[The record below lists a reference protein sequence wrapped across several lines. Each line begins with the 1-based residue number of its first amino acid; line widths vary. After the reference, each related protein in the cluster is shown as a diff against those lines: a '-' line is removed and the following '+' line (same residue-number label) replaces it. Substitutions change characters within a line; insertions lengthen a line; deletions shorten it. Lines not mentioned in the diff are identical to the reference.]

1 MRGPPWGRLRAP
13 PGSRLFLFCRV
24 ACFARFCPFV
34 PAFRGLLSCVGA
46 RALDTIETSAT
57 SWFARPGFVG
67 VCSPRPPPRG
77 SRRPPPTLLDSV
89 SRGFV
94 CGSSVGPG
102 RPASLPPLRS
112 PGRALPVHRR
122 GLRRFGARVRAFAGP
137 TQAGGKK
144 IPDTEN
150 NFQKNLL
157 QMLTNAGKCG
167 IIINRGDVGAPTLSL
182 NSIQSRVQKGL
193 I

>member
-1 MRGPPWGRLRAP
+1 MRGPPWGGLRAP
-13 PGSRLFLFCRV
+13 PGSRLFLVRPRPAFSRL
-24 ACFARFCPFV
+24 FPFV
-34 PAFRGLLSCVGA
+34 PAFRGLLYCVEA

-77 SRRPPPTLLDSV
+77 SRRPPPTLLDCG

-94 CGSSVGPG
+94 CGSCVGPG

-137 TQAGGKK
+137 TLGGRQK
-144 IPDTEN
+144 DTGTEKN
-150 NFQKNLL
+150 LQKNLL

-167 IIINRGDVGAPTLSL
+167 II
-182 NSIQSRVQKGL
+182 
-193 I
+193 